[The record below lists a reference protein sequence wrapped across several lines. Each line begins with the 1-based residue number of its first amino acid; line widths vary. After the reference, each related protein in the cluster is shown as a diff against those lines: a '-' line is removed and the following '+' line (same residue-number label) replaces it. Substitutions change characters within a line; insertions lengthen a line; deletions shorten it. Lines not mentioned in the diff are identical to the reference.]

1 MTREIK
7 KDCFGYQ
14 VLTGKCNV
22 MKELE
27 CKKDVCPFYKTRAQF
42 EADRE
47 KYPMKKKEVRK

>member
-1 MTREIK
+1 MMGEVK

-14 VLTGKCNV
+14 VLTGKCSV
-22 MKELE
+22 MNELE
-27 CKKDVCPFYKTRAQF
+27 CSRGACAFFKTRAQF